1 VSDARYLARDRRSI
15 AARLKGDATMI
26 RLLSS
31 HALLCCSLLVLAACS
46 RPQPPEKERP
56 PEPTAA
62 HTGLRD
68 AISEPIDKARQAEVE
83 VQEAADEQRAEIEAA
98 GG

>member
-1 VSDARYLARDRRSI
+1 
-15 AARLKGDATMI
+15 MI
-26 RLLSS
+26 RLLSCR
-31 HALLCCSLLVLAACS
+31 ALLCCSLLVLAACS

-56 PEPTAA
+56 PEPRAA

-68 AISEPIDKARQAEVE
+68 TIDEPLDKARQAEAE
-83 VQEAADEQRAEIEAA
+83 VQEAADDQRAAIEAA